1 MEENRRPT
9 QCERVIQYMTAY
21 GSITQ
26 FDATKDLGVLRLASR
41 ISELR
46 KDGWPIQSKMDTVL
60 NRFGE
65 ECRVKRYSLVNGGDP
80 HDQEGNH

>member
-1 MEENRRPT
+1 MEANRRPT
-9 QCERVIQYMTAY
+9 QCERIIQYMTDY

-41 ISELR
+41 VSELR
-46 KDGWPIQSKMDTVL
+46 KNGWPIQSKMDTVK

-65 ECRVKRYSLVNGGDP
+65 ECRVKRYSLMTEKEDKN
-80 HDQEGNH
+80 ES

>member
-9 QCERVIQYMTAY
+9 QCDRVIQYMTAY

-26 FDATKDLGVLRLASR
+26 FDA
-41 ISELR
+41 
-46 KDGWPIQSKMDTVL
+46 
-60 NRFGE
+60 FGE